1 MPCFGSTYTVMDQNQ
16 RRLADC
22 SSMKRSNE
30 RILTTHTGSLP
41 RTAKV
46 VELLLAEQKNP
57 GARKAELDAAVRE
70 AIAHV
75 VQKQIECGI
84 DIINDGEQGRTD
96 YTVHVLDRLAGFA
109 GESTPPLGTGD
120 AEFPELAQL
129 LTHFASPFQYRPAC
143 AGEVSWKNWAAARV
157 DIDSS
162 KDVMKGVNAAE
173 LFMTSPSPGQIARY
187 LKNKH
192 YKTEEAYVYALADVM
207 KREYK
212 AIVDAG
218 FILQLD
224 CPDLAMLRHTV
235 YLDRSLSDFRDIIAV
250 NVAALNHA
258 VADLPADRMRMHV
271 CWGSTVAPHH
281 TDVPLIDIIDI
292 VLAGKPMAVG
302 WPAGRVCGP
311 GVIDST
317 VNTVKHPEVAADR
330 ILNFANVVG
339 RENVIAGV
347 DCGFGTFAGRVQ
359 VDSKIVWLKLQSLAE
374 GARRAS
380 AQLWAKPES

>member
-1 MPCFGSTYTVMDQNQ
+1 
-16 RRLADC
+16 
-22 SSMKRSNE
+22 MKRSTE

-41 RTAKV
+41 RTAQV
-46 VELLLAEQKNP
+46 VELLLAEQKDP
-57 GARKAELDAAVRE
+57 GSHKSELNAAVRA

-75 VQKQIECGI
+75 VGKQIECGL
-84 DIINDGEQGRTD
+84 DVINDGEQGRTD
-96 YTVHVLDRLAGFA
+96 YTVHVLDRLSGFA

-129 LTHFASPFQYRPAC
+129 LAHFASPFQHRPAC
-143 AGEVSWKNWAAARV
+143 TGDVAWKDFAAAQA
-157 DIDSS
+157 DIDLS
-162 KDVMKGVNAAE
+162 KEVMRGAKATE

-218 FILQLD
+218 FLLQLD

-235 YLDRSLSDFRDIIAV
+235 YLDRSLADFRKIIAV

-258 VADLPADRMRMHV
+258 VAGIPAERMRMHV
-271 CWGSTVAPHH
+271 CWGSTMAPRH
-281 TDVPLIDIIDI
+281 TDVPLADIIDI
-292 VLAGKPMAVG
+292 VLTAKPTAVSFPAANGRHEHEWKIWRDVKLPDGKVII
-302 WPAGRVCGP
+302 P

-317 VNTVKHPEVAADR
+317 VNTVEHPEVVCDR
-330 ILNFANVVG
+330 ILNFANAVG

-359 VDSKIVWLKLQSLAE
+359 VDTKIVWMKLASLAE

-380 AQLWAKPES
+380 AQLWSKAA

>member
-1 MPCFGSTYTVMDQNQ
+1 
-16 RRLADC
+16 
-22 SSMKRSNE
+22 MKRSTD

-46 VELLLAEQKNP
+46 VELLLAEQAKP
-57 GARKAELDAAVRE
+57 GARKAELAAAVRE
-70 AIAHV
+70 AIAYV
-75 VQKQIECGI
+75 AEKQIECGI
-84 DIINDGEQGRTD
+84 DVINDGEQGRTD

-109 GESTPPLGTGD
+109 GDSTPPLGTGD
-120 AEFPELAQL
+120 AEFPELAEL
-129 LTHFASPFQYRPAC
+129 LTHFASPFQHRPAC
-143 AGEVSWKNWAAARV
+143 TGEVAWKDWDAAQA
-157 DIDSS
+157 DIDLS
-162 KDVMKGVNAAE
+162 KKAMQQARAGARAAE
-173 LFMTSPSPGQIARY
+173 AFMTSPSPGQIARY
-187 LKNKH
+187 LKNRH

-207 KREYK
+207 KREYQ

-235 YLDRSLSDFRDIIAV
+235 YLDKSLADFRKIIAV

-258 VADLPADRMRMHV
+258 VADIPADRMRMHV

-281 TDVPLIDIIDI
+281 TDVPLLDIIDI
-292 VLAGKPMAVG
+292 VLTAKPLAVSFPAANARHEHEWKIWREVKLPSGKIIV
-302 WPAGRVCGP
+302 P

-317 VNTVKHPEVAADR
+317 VNTVEHPEVVADR

-380 AQLWAKPES
+380 AQLWAKAA